1 MPADSLTTYRAKRD
15 FSKTAEPSGAK
26 GARKAGGYR
35 YLVQKHAATRLHYD
49 FRLELN
55 GVLVSWAVTRGP
67 SYDPKDKR
75 LAVHV
80 EDHPLDY
87 GDFEG
92 TIPKGEYG
100 GGTVMLWDEGTWEPV
115 GDPEA
120 GLAKG
125 ELKLV
130 LHGERLKGKWVLV
143 RLKPRKGENSKHENW
158 LLIKERDEFA
168 SSEETKPIIE
178 RALTSVR
185 TGRTLEEIAA
195 GNLEWT
201 KSGARFKR
209 GDAAADEPAKE
220 GAKPAK
226 KQRKAGKADALPAF
240 VSPQLSTLVE
250 APPEGDDWLHE
261 IKYDGYRA
269 IAAVGGSKAV
279 VYTRKGLDWTDRFRP
294 VVRPLADLP
303 CGSALLDGEIAVND
317 KDGHTDFG
325 ALQDALGEGGRG
337 IGYYLFDLLVLDG
350 EDLRRRPLAERKARL
365 AELLKDQPR
374 SGPLF
379 YSDHVVGGGSEMF
392 KRAAE
397 LKLEGIVSKRAASAY
412 VSGRTRNWLKI
423 KTAMGQ
429 EFVVVGWQPSEV
441 AGRPFSSLLLAVREG
456 DRLTYAG
463 RVGSGFGEAQLDEL
477 WPELEKRAVKTAPVD
492 NVPRNILRGTRFVRP
507 ELVVE
512 IAFRGWSDDGIVRQ
526 ASYKGLRKDKQAAE
540 VIAEIPQDVAA
551 AAPPDSS
558 PAKRGRGTPTQVGST
573 RLGRSRMPNS
583 ATAEF
588 GGGGGGPVR
597 GAGGKKDGRPQKE
610 KTRGVAAIDT
620 DRDPGTIEVDGVRVT
635 HPDRV
640 LFAGEGFTKRNLID
654 YYLAAAD
661 HILPHVV
668 GRPLSLV
675 RCPDGTAG
683 DCFFQKHASRGFPKS
698 FKPIRIKEKT
708 GSDIYLYV
716 EDVAGLISAV
726 QIGALELHIWG
737 SHVDT
742 LEKPDR
748 IVFDFDPDEELDF
761 GLVKE
766 AAKEMR
772 DRLAAVDLQSFVMA
786 SGGKGLHVVVPLTP
800 RYGWDEVKGFA
811 EAMARIL
818 AAEHPDRYLA
828 EMSKS
833 RRKGRIFVDYLRNG
847 RGATAIAPFS
857 TRARKGA
864 PLAWPIAWSALGR
877 LESAHPFAVDS
888 AAAALKRQKADP
900 WKGYFDVD
908 QVLPLERLRQAE

>member
-1 MPADSLTTYRAKRD
+1 MPADSLSTYRAKRD
-15 FSKTAEPSGAK
+15 FTKTAEPSGTKA
-26 GARKAGGYR
+26 AREAGGFR

-49 FRLELN
+49 FRIELN
-55 GVLVSWAVTRGP
+55 GVLLSWAVTRGP
-67 SYDPKDKR
+67 SYDPRDKR

-143 RLKPRKGENSKHENW
+143 RLKPRKGERSKAENW
-158 LLIKERDEFA
+158 LLIKERDEYA
-168 SSEETKPIIE
+168 TEESKPIIE
-178 RALTSVR
+178 RAQTSVR
-185 TGRTLEEIAA
+185 TGRTMDEIAA
-195 GNLEWT
+195 GHVEWS
-201 KSGARFKR
+201 KFGARFKR
-209 GDAAADEPAKE
+209 GDAADEPGKE
-220 GAKPAK
+220 RPRTSKREARPSGQVDDP
-226 KQRKAGKADALPAF
+226 PAF
-240 VSPQLSTLVE
+240 VPPQLATLVE
-250 APPEGDDWLHE
+250 APPEGQDWLHE

-269 IAAVGGSKAV
+269 IAAVGGGRAL
-279 VYTRKGLDWTDRFRP
+279 VYTRKGLDWTDKFRP
-294 VVRPLADLP
+294 IVRPLADLP
-303 CGSALLDGEIAVND
+303 CRSALLDGEVAVVD
-317 KDGHTDFG
+317 AEGQTDFG
-325 ALQDALGEGGRG
+325 ALQDAMGESGRG
-337 IGYYLFDLLVLDG
+337 IGYYIFDLLFVDG
-350 EDLRRRPLAERKARL
+350 EDIRQKPLRERKARL

-379 YSDHVVGGGSEMF
+379 YSDHVVGGGREMF
-392 KRAAE
+392 EKAAE
-397 LKLEGIVSKRAASAY
+397 LKLEGIVSKRADAPY
-412 VSGRTRNWLKI
+412 VSGRTKNWLKI
-423 KTAMGQ
+423 KTALGQ
-429 EFVVVGWQPSEV
+429 EFVVIGWQPSEV

-463 RVGSGFGEAQLDEL
+463 RVGSGFGERQLSEL
-477 WPELEKRAVKTAPVD
+477 WPELEKRAVKSPPVD
-492 NVPRNILRGTRFVRP
+492 NLPRAVARASRFVRP

-512 IAFRGWSDDGIVRQ
+512 IAFRGWTDDAIVRQ
-526 ASYKGLRKDKQAAE
+526 AAYKGLRKDKKASE
-540 VIAEIPQDVAA
+540 VIAEIPKEVEAVAPAAGA
-551 AAPPDSS
+551 AAP
-558 PAKRGRGTPTQVGST
+558 AEGARRNRVGGR
-573 RLGRSRMPNS
+573 
-583 ATAEF
+583 
-588 GGGGGGPVR
+588 
-597 GAGGKKDGRPQKE
+597 KD
-610 KTRGVAAIDT
+610 KTMGVAVIDT
-620 DRDPGTIEVDGVRVT
+620 DRDPGTIEVEGVRVT

-640 LFAGEGFTKRNLID
+640 LFAGEGVTKRNLID

-661 HILPHVV
+661 HILPHIA

-683 DCFFQKHASRGFPKS
+683 DCFFQKHASRGFPKA
-698 FKPIRIKEKT
+698 FKPIRIKEKS
-708 GSDIYLYV
+708 GSDVYLYI
-716 EDVAGLISAV
+716 EDVTGLISAV
-726 QIGALELHIWG
+726 QMGALELHIWG

-761 GLVKE
+761 GLVKQ

-786 SGGKGLHVVVPLTP
+786 SGGKGLHVVVPLRP
-800 RYGWDEVKGFA
+800 HYGWDEVKGFA
-811 EAMARIL
+811 EALARIL

-833 RRKGRIFVDYLRNG
+833 RRRGKIFVDYLRNG

-864 PLAWPIAWSALGR
+864 PVAWPIAWSALGR
-877 LESAHPFAVDS
+877 LDNAHPFAVES
-888 AAAALKRQKADP
+888 GAAALKRQKTDP
-900 WKGYFDVD
+900 WRGYFEVD
-908 QVLPLERLRQAE
+908 QVLPLERLRKT